1 MILFA
6 QLIFIILP
14 KIFIILLKF
23 FIILPKIFVLNLP
36 SKVIFAYF

>member
-14 KIFIILLKF
+14 KIFI
-23 FIILPKIFVLNLP
+23 LNMP
-36 SKVIFAYF
+36 NKVVFDYF

>member
-1 MILFA
+1 MILFV

>member
-1 MILFA
+1 MILFV

-23 FIILPKIFVLNLP
+23 FIILP
-36 SKVIFAYF
+36 SKVIFAYFEELTS